1 MIPRRWLGDDSRG
14 VMSSQLLFCIHY
26 FCLVKSLF
34 ATNSFSY
41 NLFLVSPSGSIL
53 TPHRNDVWR
62 NLWKSN
68 NNSNETLVTHQSRSH
83 WLKNS
88 GKEATG
94 GSCPFRLSA
103 LTEVLERRHPE
114 WALRTYIFTHREV
127 HRENVRTER
136 SICLQHAGTQGNSKQ
151 LNDRS
156 WESWKIVDFLGG
168 KLNDQIKRYNNVLT
182 QNLWVSSIIPS
193 SESIPLNWLNG
204 HGAIWWLS
212 ST

>member
-1 MIPRRWLGDDSRG
+1 MKH
-14 VMSSQLLFCIHY
+14 F
-26 FCLVKSLF
+26 
-34 ATNSFSY
+34 
-41 NLFLVSPSGSIL
+41 
-53 TPHRNDVWR
+53 
-62 NLWKSN
+62 
-68 NNSNETLVTHQSRSH
+68 VTHQSRSH

-88 GKEATG
+88 GEEATG

-136 SICLQHAGTQGNSKQ
+136 SICLQHAGTQGDSKQ

-168 KLNDQIKRYNNVLT
+168 KLNDHSKGTTMFWLRTSECPLPFLSANTFPSPCQLT
-182 QNLWVSSIIPS
+182 QWTRSHLMAVINIVSRKLC
-193 SESIPLNWLNG
+193 SE
-204 HGAIWWLS
+204 
-212 ST
+212 